1 MTTLL
6 FNMNAGEG
14 SSAAVRSQPRHRRHP
29 DRIGDAGRRAR
40 LGAFDVAGF
49 DWAGLL
55 AIAKDIWWIASV
67 PAVAAAGIG
76 MFYLRS
82 QFPTKQ
88 QHDEQTQTLQKSIAA
103 LSDRVA
109 GNERQVARIESDLR
123 QLPGRQEYQA
133 LGDRIGRVEKE
144 GRDVDRNRARRRE
157 DRDQDRH
164 DARPHP
170 ETHAGGEG
178 RNDLAC
184 RDLRQGSP
192 AG

>member
-1 MTTLL
+1 M
-6 FNMNAGEG
+6 
-14 SSAAVRSQPRHRRHP
+14 
-29 DRIGDAGRRAR
+29 
-40 LGAFDVAGF
+40 AGF

-144 GRDVDRNRARRRE
+144 VATSTE
-157 DRDQDRH
+157 
-164 DARPHP
+164 A
-170 ETHAGGEG
+170 
-178 RNDLAC
+178 
-184 RDLRQGSP
+184 LRGVEKTVTKIDTTLSLILKHMLEVKAQ
-192 AG
+192 